1 MKEII
6 NKVIK
11 LPETPNEYARD
22 MINKYYYTLPN
33 NGSPNVGINSCES
46 RYKEAIECATPLFRA
61 SNPLPIGRVYIV
73 NRNCSRLFAI
83 SCKFSHEK
91 FGRARYRPYIYGKK
105 LK

>member
-11 LPETPNEYARD
+11 LPETPNEHARD

-46 RYKEAIECATPLFRA
+46 RYKEAIECALININEPPSSAPPTLY
-61 SNPLPIGRVYIV
+61 L
-73 NRNCSRLFAI
+73 
-83 SCKFSHEK
+83 
-91 FGRARYRPYIYGKK
+91 
-105 LK
+105 